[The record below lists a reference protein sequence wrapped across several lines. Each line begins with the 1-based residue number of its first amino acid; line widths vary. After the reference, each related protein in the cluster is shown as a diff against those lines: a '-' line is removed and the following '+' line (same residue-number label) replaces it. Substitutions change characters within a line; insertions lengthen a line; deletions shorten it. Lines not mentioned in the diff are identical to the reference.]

1 MAVHALLHLQE
12 SSHQKH
18 VQRSR
23 IFRLKCMTPQYR
35 NYYVH
40 GRNTS
45 VEKNLLEKLL
55 GISLYVECMLQ
66 SQPALRSCQP
76 ALGAAADCIAA
87 LLGPG
92 GGH

>member
-1 MAVHALLHLQE
+1 
-12 SSHQKH
+12 
-18 VQRSR
+18 
-23 IFRLKCMTPQYR
+23 MTPQYR

-45 VEKNLLEKLL
+45 VEKNLEKLL